1 VSTVTVRRDRR
12 AKPRSFGL
20 KRSTTLALNIGS
32 LIAGILIWTLL
43 PMLGIGLPGPW
54 EVLQRGAEL
63 AREGILLTDLSASLR
78 RVFIGFVL
86 GTISAVLVGF
96 LIGWYATIRALV
108 EPYIQFFRTIPP
120 LAIIPLAIVFMGIG
134 ELPKVFVIFLA
145 AFLVSVVATYQG
157 VVTVDRT
164 MINAA
169 RVLGAGDAT
178 IFFRVVMPA
187 SVPYI
192 LVGLRTGL
200 GAAWATLVAAEL
212 IAAQDGLGYRMQ
224 HAQIYYD
231 IPTIFVNLLVI
242 GILGLLMD
250 RALLLAERR
259 MTSWQERR

>member
-1 VSTVTVRRDRR
+1 WSSDVCS
-12 AKPRSFGL
+12 S
-20 KRSTTLALNIGS
+20 
-32 LIAGILIWTLL
+32 
-43 PMLGIGLPGPW
+43 
-54 EVLQRGAEL
+54 
-63 AREGILLTDLSASLR
+63 DL
-78 RVFIGFVL
+78 
-86 GTISAVLVGF
+86 
-96 LIGWYATIRALV
+96 
-108 EPYIQFFRTIPP
+108 
-120 LAIIPLAIVFMGIG
+120 
-134 ELPKVFVIFLA
+134 
-145 AFLVSVVATYQG
+145 
-157 VVTVDRT
+157 T

-231 IPTIFVNLLVI
+231 IPTIFVNLLGI
-242 GILGLLMD
+242 GILGLLMT

>member
-1 VSTVTVRRDRR
+1 
-12 AKPRSFGL
+12 
-20 KRSTTLALNIGS
+20 
-32 LIAGILIWTLL
+32 
-43 PMLGIGLPGPW
+43 MLGIGLPGPW

-63 AREGILLTDLSASLR
+63 ARAGILLTDLSASLR

-120 LAIIPLAIVFMGIG
+120 LAIIPLALVLMGLG
-134 ELPKVFVIFLA
+134 DLPKVFVIFRA
-145 AFLVSVVATYQG
+145 AFPVSVGAAYQG
-157 VVTVDRT
+157 VVTVERA

-192 LVGLRTGL
+192 LL
-200 GAAWATLVAAEL
+200 G
-212 IAAQDGLGYRMQ
+212 
-224 HAQIYYD
+224 
-231 IPTIFVNLLVI
+231 
-242 GILGLLMD
+242 
-250 RALLLAERR
+250 
-259 MTSWQERR
+259 